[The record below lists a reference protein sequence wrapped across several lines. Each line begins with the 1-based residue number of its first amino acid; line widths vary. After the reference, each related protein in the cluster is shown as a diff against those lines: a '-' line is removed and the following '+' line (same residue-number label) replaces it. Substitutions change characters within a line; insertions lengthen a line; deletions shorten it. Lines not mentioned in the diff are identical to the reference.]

1 MNIAIF
7 ASHGGSN
14 FENICRFERENGSDC
29 KFKVKL
35 LISNNPEAFV
45 LKRAEKLSVPSLVIS
60 PRQFLNDQEYVSQLM
75 KLLNKYNIQMIVL
88 AGYMK
93 LLPMTILQHFPK
105 RVINIHPSL
114 LPKFGGKGMYGDH
127 VFRAVFES
135 REEYSG
141 ITIHYVSEHYDE
153 GEILVQERFKIES
166 GDTLD
171 TIKTKTQEL
180 EKNFYPVVIQKIC
193 SS

>member
-75 KLLNKYNIQMIVL
+75 KLLNKLPVL
-88 AGYMK
+88 
-93 LLPMTILQHFPK
+93 
-105 RVINIHPSL
+105 
-114 LPKFGGKGMYGDH
+114 
-127 VFRAVFES
+127 
-135 REEYSG
+135 
-141 ITIHYVSEHYDE
+141 
-153 GEILVQERFKIES
+153 
-166 GDTLD
+166 
-171 TIKTKTQEL
+171 
-180 EKNFYPVVIQKIC
+180 
-193 SS
+193 